1 MGKQKK
7 GKAAQPRSKSSKPP
21 YELILGIIAIVAAV
35 AIYFYTSSGSDAS
48 STAATQQMQ
57 RLQDANPVPEDYII
71 RHPALRNRLILPA
84 IPHETR
90 PITLPPESFE
100 DGEIRQSY
108 QAAKDSPEVLET
120 VACYCGCYGSAGHRN
135 NLDCYKDNHGIT

>member
-7 GKAAQPRSKSSKPP
+7 GKSARASSKSRPP
-21 YELILGIIAIVAAV
+21 YNLILGIIAVVAAV
-35 AIYFYTSSGSDAS
+35 GIYLYSGRDVS
-48 STAATQQMQ
+48 STTMQEMQ
-57 RLQDANPVPEDYII
+57 RLQEANPVPSDYLAK
-71 RHPALRNRLILPA
+71 HPSLRNRLILPA
-84 IPHETR
+84 VPHETR

-108 QAAKDSPEVLET
+108 QAAKDYPEVLET
-120 VACYCGCYGSAGHRN
+120 VSCYCGCYGSAGHRN